1 MSKESDERSRAIRS
15 VRETETDYAGTDG
28 YKYFRKREVI
38 SSEWN
43 SEQVMKGDIS
53 VNNLTN

>member
-38 SSEWN
+38 SSE
-43 SEQVMKGDIS
+43 
-53 VNNLTN
+53 